1 VSTTATG
8 SRSGSGEPE
17 AVSEQRPAEAAGAI
31 REWPFGA
38 VLAVVVV
45 GLVIVA
51 SGHFRG
57 GCVVVGAGASLAAV
71 LRAMLPERRAGLLVV
86 RHRFLDVVLM
96 TALGVGIVVLAVVV
110 PPGR

>member
-1 VSTTATG
+1 VA
-8 SRSGSGEPE
+8 
-17 AVSEQRPAEAAGAI
+17 AAGVI

-38 VLAVVVV
+38 VLAVVAV

-51 SGHFRG
+51 SGHFRA
-57 GCVVVGAGASLAAV
+57 GCVVVGAGVSLAAA

-86 RHRFLDVVLM
+86 RHRFLDVALM